1 MNDQAFAALREECDR
16 LSAENSELRR
26 LLRFDPEPSFVD
38 QVKRSL
44 RVPPLAA
51 RVLWVLWECKPKTHV
66 QILNSLYWDRVE
78 APGIKIVQVQVCR
91 LRAALHE
98 IGSGIETVW
107 GNGYRLDPDQRAKI
121 AAHIGIEVQ
130 P

>member
-1 MNDQAFAALREECDR
+1 MNNQAFVALREECDR

-38 QVKRSL
+38 LAKRTL
-44 RVPPLAA
+44 GIQPLAA
-51 RVLWVLWECKPKTHV
+51 RVLWALWDCKPKTQDHIF
-66 QILNSLYWDRVE
+66 QSLYWDRLD
-78 APGIKIVQVQVCR
+78 APEIKIVQVQVCK
-91 LRAALHE
+91 LRAGLAE
-98 IGSGIETVW
+98 IGAGFETLW
-107 GNGYRLDPDQRAKI
+107 GKGYRLDPENRAKI